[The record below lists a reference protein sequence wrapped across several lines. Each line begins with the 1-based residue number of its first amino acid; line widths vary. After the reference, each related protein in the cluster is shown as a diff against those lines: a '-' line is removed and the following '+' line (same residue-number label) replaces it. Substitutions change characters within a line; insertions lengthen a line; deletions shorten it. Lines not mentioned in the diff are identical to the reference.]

1 MEIPIDKPAVQFD
14 KHLNLEDN
22 DRIILSAR
30 FGNGKTYF
38 LKKFIENNPKYD
50 AIHLFP
56 INYTVATNEDIFEL
70 IKYDIL
76 FNLLGKDVEFEKIKI
91 PHINTLL
98 SFAGNNAHE
107 LISPFIKLIPK
118 LGNSLYS
125 IYDKLYELHSKYLEE
140 HEKVQV
146 DDENLAVDYL
156 RGFTEIKG
164 NIYEEDFFTML
175 IKDLVN
181 QLKKNITGTVEVKKT
196 VLIIDDLDRID
207 PDHIFRI
214 LNVFG
219 AHFDV
224 NGKGNKFDFDRIIL
238 VFDINN
244 VRKIFS
250 NRFGADV
257 DFSGYIDKFYSKEIF
272 FFDNKEAVSEYIVN
286 VVATIKQISDYSI
299 FSYDKI
305 DHRLVRNII
314 YILSGFT
321 YFNIINTRTIAK
333 IENLSY
339 HPPLY
344 ELNMDFNLH
353 DKYNAKFGGI
363 VIVDLLIY
371 LLGDIDRVI
380 EACEKCN
387 IFEFNLF
394 SSSMI
399 AGFIGYLIPIMDAEQ
414 HQFNN
419 SEKNFTYVVPNIN
432 LFIKYTGKLDYGDF
446 NHYICSI
453 NSVEFP
459 ENNSLHPD
467 QINYFSVLKEFVKI
481 VKEKGIIPLRAKI

>member
-1 MEIPIDKPAVQFD
+1 MEIPIDKPSEQFD

-76 FNLLGKDVEFEKIKI
+76 FNLLGKDVEFEKINI

-125 IYDKLYELHSKYLEE
+125 IYEKLYELHSKYLEV

-146 DDENLAVDYL
+146 DDEHLAVDYL

-181 QLKKNITGTVEVKKT
+181 QLKKNITGTEEVKKT

-214 LNVFG
+214 LNVFA

-238 VFDINN
+238 VFDISN

-250 NRFGADV
+250 NRFGAEV

-286 VVATIKQISDYSI
+286 VVATIKQVSDYSI
-299 FSYDKI
+299 FNYEKI
-305 DHRLVRNII
+305 DHRLVRNIT
-314 YILSGFT
+314 YILSGFA

-333 IENLSY
+333 LESLTY
-339 HPPLY
+339 YPPLY
-344 ELNMDFNLH
+344 EISLDYKLY
-353 DKYNAKFGGI
+353 DKYNAKYGGI

-371 LLGDIDRVI
+371 LLGDIDSVI

-387 IFEFNLF
+387 IFEFKLF
-394 SSSMI
+394 SSSVI
-399 AGFIGYLIPIMDAEQ
+399 TSFIGYLMPIMDADQ
-414 HQFNN
+414 HQFGN
-419 SEKNFTYVVPNIN
+419 SQETYTYALPGENI
-432 LFIKYTGKLDYGDF
+432 FIKYNGKFFQGDF
-446 NHYICSI
+446 DHYICSI
-453 NSVEFP
+453 NSIESP
-459 ENNSLHPD
+459 ENNMLSPD
-467 QINYFSVLKEFVKI
+467 QINYFAIFKEFVKI
-481 VKEKGIIPLRAKI
+481 VKEKGIIPLSAKI